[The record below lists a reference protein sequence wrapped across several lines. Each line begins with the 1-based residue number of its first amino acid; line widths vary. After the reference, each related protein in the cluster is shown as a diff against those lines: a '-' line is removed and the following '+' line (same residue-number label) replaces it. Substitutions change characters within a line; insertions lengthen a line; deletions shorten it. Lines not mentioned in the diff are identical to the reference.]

1 LGFGSVTERISHFG
15 EGSKPRHFGFGRGVA
30 NRVSD
35 FGPQPNLEA
44 PANSYLA
51 GASPFLCAALAHGR
65 SEPDSFVRSSR
76 NTVCLRSGLAA
87 RCFAHRSSV
96 VGAPSDA
103 HAAWF
108 WLCALT
114 LAQPARVRC
123 PTLTQ
128 RSHLW
133 AADAPRGFVSSGNE
147 RVRRLLAR
155 CACYNRRIVRA
166 GNVHVR
172 FRQGS
177 GSIRQALTA
186 RLHPHRLVCCGKVAL
201 WKGAG
206 ESSGQDWAEAGAG
219 ADRGS
224 DAGRGSG

>member
-1 LGFGSVTERISHFG
+1 VRDPNRGTSASAEESQTGFRTSVRSPT
-15 EGSKPRHFGFGRGVA
+15 SKLRPTHTW
-30 NRVSD
+30 
-35 FGPQPNLEA
+35 PELH
-44 PANSYLA
+44 
-51 GASPFLCAALAHGR
+51 PFLCAALAHGR
-65 SEPDSFVRSSR
+65 PEPDSFVRSSR

-108 WLCALT
+108 WLCART

-128 RSHLW
+128 RVTFEPPTTPAQLHT
-133 AADAPRGFVSSGNE
+133 VGNE

-155 CACYNRRIVRA
+155 CACCNRRIVRA

-172 FRQGS
+172 FRQGP
-177 GSIRQALTA
+177 GSVLRAVTA
-186 RLHPHRLVCCGKVAL
+186 RLHPHRLVRCGKVAL